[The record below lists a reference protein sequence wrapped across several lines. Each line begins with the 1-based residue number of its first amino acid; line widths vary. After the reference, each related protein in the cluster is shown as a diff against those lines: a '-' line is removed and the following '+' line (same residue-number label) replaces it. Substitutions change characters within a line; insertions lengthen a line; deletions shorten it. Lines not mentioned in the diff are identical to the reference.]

1 MGGEKRPINRSGS
14 GFRKKKGKLGLF
26 GGSNKAKEE
35 LIGLVMSLKGISLLI
50 THSDSGTQE

>member
-1 MGGEKRPINRSGS
+1 M
-14 GFRKKKGKLGLF
+14 F

-35 LIGLVMSLKGISLLI
+35 VIGLVMSLKGISLLI